1 VKPAQRRF
9 VLHRHGGLGA
19 VPAGKAEQPS
29 IDPLDAIMSGGPRAP
44 QAGLYQAPTKF

>member
-9 VLHRHGGLGA
+9 VLHRHGGLGV

-29 IDPLDAIMSGGPRAP
+29 IDPQDAIMSGKPLRP
-44 QAGLYQAPTKF
+44 P